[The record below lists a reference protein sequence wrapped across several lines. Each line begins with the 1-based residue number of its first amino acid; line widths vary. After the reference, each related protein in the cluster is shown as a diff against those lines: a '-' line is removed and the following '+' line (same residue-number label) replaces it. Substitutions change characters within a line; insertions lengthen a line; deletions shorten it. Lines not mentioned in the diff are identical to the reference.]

1 MKKIVAAVLIVLF
14 VVASLG
20 TASADELDQL
30 RKEQDV
36 IQRQMEEE
44 RRSLQSAQRQFNS
57 LSDQVRHLENEL
69 SKVERELATLNRNV
83 KNAEDLVK
91 EAEAELIEIENELQ
105 ERVDLFKER
114 LRQIYQRGD
123 VNFFEV
129 LTQSSS
135 ITDFLVRFELLKKIA
150 EQDMNMV
157 EEIDRQRLIA
167 EEKKEELEK
176 KRDHVVLLKKQSEA
190 KLAQLETQKKEQ
202 QDFLAQVRQEKSVI
216 ERALAELEEDSNKL
230 AAEIRR
236 IQLSRSRS
244 GLSAPT
250 GKFAWPTPGYNR
262 ITSDYGMR
270 VHPILRTQRMH
281 TGIDISAPMGSPAV
295 AGEVG
300 EVIYTGWFGG
310 YGWTVVVDHGGGVS
324 SMYPHL
330 SRITVKEGDIV
341 ARGQEVG
348 KIGTSGLSTGP
359 HMHFEVRENGDPV
372 NPWPY
377 LR

>member
-1 MKKIVAAVLIVLF
+1 MKRFAALVLIILF
-14 VVASLG
+14 MAASLG

-30 RKEQDV
+30 KKEQEN
-36 IQRQMEEE
+36 INKQMEEE
-44 RRSLQSAQRQFNS
+44 KKSLQSAQRQFTS
-57 LSDQVRHLENEL
+57 LSEQVRYLENEL
-69 SKVERELATLNRNV
+69 SKVERELAALNRNV

-91 EAEAELIEIENELQ
+91 QAEAELLEIENELQ
-105 ERVDLFKER
+105 EKVDLFKER

-129 LTQSSS
+129 LTQSTS

-150 EQDMNMV
+150 EQDMKMV
-157 EEIDRQRLIA
+157 EEIDRKRLIA
-167 EEKKEELEK
+167 EEKKAELEK

-190 KLAQLETQKKEQ
+190 KLAQLEDQKKEQ
-202 QDFLAQVRQEKSVI
+202 QAFLAQVRQEKSVI
-216 ERALAELEEDSNKL
+216 ERALAELEEDSYRL

-270 VHPILRTQRMH
+270 MHPILRTQRMH

>member
-1 MKKIVAAVLIVLF
+1 MKRFAAWVLIILF
-14 VVASLG
+14 MAASLG

-30 RKEQDV
+30 RKEQDN
-36 IQRQMEEE
+36 INQQMEEE
-44 RRSLQSAQRQFNS
+44 KKSLQSAQRQFTS
-57 LSDQVRHLENEL
+57 LSEQVRHLENEL
-69 SKVERELATLNRNV
+69 SKVERELAALNRNV

-91 EAEAELIEIENELQ
+91 QAEAELLEIENELQ
-105 ERVDLFKER
+105 EKVDLFKER

-129 LTQSSS
+129 LTQSTS

-150 EQDMNMV
+150 EQDMKML
-157 EEIDRQRLIA
+157 EEIDRKRLIA
-167 EEKKEELEK
+167 EEKKAELEK

-190 KLAQLETQKKEQ
+190 KLAQLEAQKKEQ
-202 QDFLAQVRQEKSVI
+202 QAFLAQVRQEKSVI
-216 ERALAELEEDSNKL
+216 ERALAELEEDSYRL

-270 VHPILRTQRMH
+270 MHPILRTQRMH